1 MQLAN
6 RGLIVT
12 RQESAS
18 KLAGAA
24 AVALILTAA
33 IHATGLPRFDRLAAE
48 AGGALAVF
56 VPLLWIAFSID
67 LVALGIIAAIIAARP
82 GPYGRLVLL
91 TLALPPLAAAMLQVL
106 YLGFILPTAILL
118 LDTVLLVAAAIATPW
133 STATPSA

>member
-1 MQLAN
+1 M
-6 RGLIVT
+6 
-12 RQESAS
+12 
-18 KLAGAA
+18 
-24 AVALILTAA
+24 
-33 IHATGLPRFDRLAAE
+33 
-48 AGGALAVF
+48 GALGVAKRRR
-56 VPLLWIAFSID
+56 LHRKCIRGN
-67 LVALGIIAAIIAARP
+67 VALGLIAAIIAARP